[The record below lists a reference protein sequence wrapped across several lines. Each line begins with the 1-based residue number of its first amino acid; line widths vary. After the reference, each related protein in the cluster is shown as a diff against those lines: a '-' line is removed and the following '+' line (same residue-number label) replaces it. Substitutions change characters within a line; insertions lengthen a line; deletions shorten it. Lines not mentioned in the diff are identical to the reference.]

1 MISIIIPAFNAEK
14 TISKTLKSVLDSS
27 FMDFELIVVDDG
39 STDNTQNAVSGFPVR
54 MIKLGSCSGPA
65 CARNLGAKE
74 ARGDVLLFLDSDVC
88 VRGDTVQKM
97 LETLRESRADAAVAI
112 YSQESINRGFF
123 RNFKALHNYSYSK
136 FRGPQISAHT
146 VFATFC
152 AMIRKDLFM
161 ELGGF
166 DVAYRSNDVEDY
178 ELGYRIV
185 DRGYKLVRNR
195 AIEVD
200 HHFPGFLRGI
210 KLYYRR
216 TYFWTGLFLRRKKF
230 DAGGTSPK
238 DAAGM
243 LAGCLAAISLLTG
256 GYFLSVPLFVFFML
270 CFSDFFKLALRQK
283 GAVFLTFAILTQLFL
298 SVVVSAAA
306 AHAAGGV
313 WLKEIIGN

>member
-14 TISKTLKSVLDSS
+14 TISKTLKSVLASS
-27 FMDFELIVVDDG
+27 FLDFELIVVDDG
-39 STDNTQNAVSGFPVR
+39 STDNTQNAVSGFTVR
-54 MIKLGSCSGPA
+54 LIKLGSRSGCA
-65 CARNLGAKE
+65 FARNAGAKE
-74 ARGDVLLFLDSDVC
+74 ARGEVLLFLDSDVC

-112 YSQESINRGFF
+112 YSQESLDQGFF
-123 RNFKALHNYSYSK
+123 QSFKALHNYSYSK
-136 FRGPQISAHT
+136 FPEPQISEHT
-146 VFATFC
+146 VFSTFC

-166 DVAYRSNDVEDY
+166 DITYKSNDVEDY

-185 DRGYKLVRNR
+185 DRGYKLVRNK

-200 HHFPGFLRGI
+200 HHFPGFLRSI

-216 TYFWTGLFLRRKKF
+216 TYFWTELFLKRKKF
-230 DAGGTSPK
+230 DPDGTSHR

-243 LAGCLAAISLLTG
+243 LAGCLAALSLPAG
-256 GYFLSVPLFVFFML
+256 VYFLSVPLFVFFML
-270 CFSDFFKLALRQK
+270 CFSDFFKLAFRQK
-283 GAVFLTFAILTQLFL
+283 GAVFLVFAILTQLFL

-306 AHAAGGV
+306 CAAAAL
-313 WLKEIIGN
+313 WLRRS